1 MRREVSILLL
11 FSTKRGFPKSS
22 PASFPTPYSCW
33 RGSELPDWRFG
44 ERTRSPATP
53 LLPQPGVW
61 SLPAESKCAAC
72 SESLCELRFG
82 GLALGTRPCEPQACD
97 HSDLPTDDRSIP
109 YQLSRNKSGI
119 GIFPLLILP
128 PSFLKNFSFYY
139 CCYHEIMYIE
149 QNLPLLV

>member
-61 SLPAESKCAAC
+61 SLPAESKCAEC

-97 HSDLPTDDRSIP
+97 HSDLPTDDRLVDIKAELGSS
-109 YQLSRNKSGI
+109 LC
-119 GIFPLLILP
+119 LILS